1 MIAQLVERRTV
12 VAQRYPSV
20 PGSIPGHRI
29 NKLFLRCLV
38 FVLPY
43 VLLDV
48 PCTWYTLFVAA
59 RRTLILV
66 IR

>member
-1 MIAQLVERRTV
+1 
-12 VAQRYPSV
+12 
-20 PGSIPGHRI
+20 
-29 NKLFLRCLV
+29 LV